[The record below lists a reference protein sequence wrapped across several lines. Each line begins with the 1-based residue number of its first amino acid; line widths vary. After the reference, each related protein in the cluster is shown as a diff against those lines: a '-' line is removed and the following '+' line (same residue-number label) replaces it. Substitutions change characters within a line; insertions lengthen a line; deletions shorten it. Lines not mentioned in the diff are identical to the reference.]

1 MTEDSCTEE
10 WMAQEESVKEKVD
23 ESGNKWRKVYFGGGT
38 HFRNWLS
45 QYKEIYGEE
54 NIEVEE
60 VDSCGLVCF
69 ERGGEKPLRIWARI
83 RE

>member
-10 WMAQEESVKEKVD
+10 WMAQEESVKEKLD

-38 HFRNWLS
+38 HFGNWLS
-45 QYKEIYGEE
+45 QYKEVYGEE

-69 ERGGEKPLRIWARI
+69 DKSGDKTLRIWARV

>member
-1 MTEDSCTEE
+1 MTEDSCPEE

-38 HFRNWLS
+38 HLRTWLS
-45 QYKEIYGEE
+45 QDKEIYGAE

-69 ERGGEKPLRIWARI
+69 ERGGEKPLRIWAKI